1 MYLSVLSNV
10 LSEGIN
16 KVSTTSMFMNVY
28 GDMLDH
34 FVTGMPAGTLSQRPS
49 GVDEGSYQSSLCT
62 DVCGRLRAMN
72 TT

>member
-1 MYLSVLSNV
+1 M
-10 LSEGIN
+10 
-16 KVSTTSMFMNVY
+16 KVSTRSTVMNVC

-62 DVCGRLRAMN
+62 DVCGRLRAMK

>member
-1 MYLSVLSNV
+1 M
-10 LSEGIN
+10 
-16 KVSTTSMFMNVY
+16 KVSTRSKFVNVY

-49 GVDEGSYQSSLCT
+49 GVDEGSYQSSLCA
-62 DVCGRLRAMN
+62 DVCGRTRAMK